1 MFKLKT
7 ISILLTFLILLSHCG
22 YTAQYAKKKNLEFSI
37 QITNLAGD
45 RDFNNSLRSKL
56 NPYFS
61 EVKAEI
67 KNFKISAT
75 SKYEKNTILKDS
87 AGAPSEYELKITVNF
102 EINVNGTTKNI
113 TLKDKFNMKKI
124 NDSFEESKYEKTI
137 KSNFAE
143 IIKEELIFYLLR
155 M

>member
-1 MFKLKT
+1 MFKFKT

-22 YTAQYAKKKNLEFSI
+22 YTAQYAKKKDLDFSI
-37 QITNLAGD
+37 QITNLSGD
-45 RDFNNSLRSKL
+45 RDFNNLLQSEL
-56 NPYFS
+56 NRYFNKT
-61 EVKAEI
+61 KAEI
-67 KNFKISAT
+67 KSFKISAA
-75 SKYEKNTILKDS
+75 SKYEKNTTLKDS
-87 AGAPSEYELKITVNF
+87 SGAPTEYELKITVNF

-124 NDSFEESKYEKTI
+124 DDSFEESKYEKTI

>member
-1 MFKLKT
+1 MWIHST
-7 ISILLTFLILLSHCG
+7 IC
-22 YTAQYAKKKNLEFSI
+22 KKRSNFSI
-37 QITNLAGD
+37 QITNLSGD
-45 RDFNNSLRSKL
+45 RDFNNLLQSKL
-56 NPYFS
+56 NRYFNRT
-61 EVKAEI
+61 KAEI
-67 KNFKISAT
+67 KNFKISAA
-75 SKYEKNTILKDS
+75 SKYEKNTTLKDS
-87 AGAPSEYELKITVNF
+87 SGTPSEYELKITVNF

>member
-7 ISILLTFLILLSHCG
+7 ISVLLTVLILLSHCG
-22 YTAQYAKKKNLEFSI
+22 YTAQYAKKKDLEFSI
-37 QITNLAGD
+37 QITNLTGD
-45 RDFNNSLRSKL
+45 RDFNNSLQSKL
-56 NPYFS
+56 NRYFN
-61 EVKAEI
+61 EAKAEI

-102 EINVNGTTKNI
+102 GISVDGTTKNI
-113 TLKDKFNMKKI
+113 TLKDTFNMKKI
-124 NDSFEESKYEKTI
+124 DDSFEESKYEKTI
-137 KSNFAE
+137 KTNFAE

>member
-1 MFKLKT
+1 MFRFKT
-7 ISILLTFLILLSHCG
+7 ISILLAFLILLSHCG
-22 YTAQYAKKKNLEFSI
+22 YTAQYAKKKDLDFSI
-37 QITNLAGD
+37 QITNLSGD
-45 RDFNNSLRSKL
+45 RDFNNLLQSEL
-56 NPYFS
+56 NSYFNRT
-61 EVKAEI
+61 KAEI
-67 KNFKISAT
+67 KNFKISAA
-75 SKYEKNTILKDS
+75 SKYEKNTTLKDS
-87 AGAPSEYELKITVNF
+87 SGTPSEYELKITVNF

>member
-1 MFKLKT
+1 MFRFKT
-7 ISILLTFLILLSHCG
+7 ISILLAFLILLSHCG
-22 YTAQYAKKKNLEFSI
+22 YTAQYAKKKDLDFSI
-37 QITNLAGD
+37 QITNLSGD
-45 RDFNNSLRSKL
+45 RDFNNLLQSEL
-56 NPYFS
+56 NRYFDKT
-61 EVKAEI
+61 KAEI
-67 KNFKISAT
+67 KNFKISAA
-75 SKYEKNTILKDS
+75 SKYEKNTTLKDS
-87 AGAPSEYELKITVNF
+87 SGTPSEYELKITVNF

>member
-7 ISILLTFLILLSHCG
+7 VSILLIFLILLSHCG
-22 YTAQYAKKKNLEFSI
+22 YTAQYAKKKDLNFSI

-45 RDFNNSLRSKL
+45 RDFNNSLQSKL
-56 NPYFS
+56 NRYFS

-67 KNFKISAT
+67 RNFKISAT
-75 SKYEKNTILKDS
+75 SKYEKNTTLKDS
-87 AGAPSEYELKITVNF
+87 SGAPSEYELKITVNF
-102 EINVNGTTKNI
+102 VISFDGKTKNI
-113 TLKDKFNMKKI
+113 TLKDTFNMKKI
-124 NDSFEESKYEKTI
+124 DDSFEESKYEKTI

>member
-7 ISILLTFLILLSHCG
+7 ISVLLTVLILLSHCG
-22 YTAQYAKKKNLEFSI
+22 YTAQYAKKKDLEFSI
-37 QITNLAGD
+37 QITNLDGD
-45 RDFNNSLRSKL
+45 RDFNNSLQSKL

-61 EVKAEI
+61 ETKAEI

-75 SKYEKNTILKDS
+75 SKYEKNTTLKDS
-87 AGAPSEYELKITVNF
+87 AGAPSEYELKISVNF
-102 EINVNGTTKNI
+102 GINVDGTTKNI
-113 TLKDKFNMKKI
+113 TLKDSFNMKKI
-124 NDSFEESKYEKTI
+124 DDSFEESKYEKTI
-137 KSNFAE
+137 KTNFAE